1 MQRGFNTGKK
11 LYSEFLQII
20 KFQGKLLKGQVI
32 FVANNIGDCKGGAN
46 SKQISRSLS
55 SQCLHAVVQT
65 LAASRVRHT
74 NKLTKQEMTKV
85 MSSFENTLFV
95 SDKIC
100 TKVWEQYI
108 WWK

>member
-1 MQRGFNTGKK
+1 MQRCLNTGKK
-11 LYSEFLQII
+11 LYPQFLQII
-20 KFQGKLLKGQVI
+20 KFQGKLLKGQLI
-32 FVANNIGDCKGGAN
+32 FVANNIGAN

-55 SQCLHAVVQT
+55 SQCLHAVVQA
-65 LAASRVRHT
+65 LASSRVRHK

-95 SDKIC
+95 PDKIF
-100 TKVWEQYI
+100 TKLWEQDI